1 MVVNVLGS
9 ILFKSHK
16 LFVQVA
22 ATGTVGFVAWRHTLA
37 ARMAEKHGD
46 DHPLVLIAVDASVQ
60 AEKAVDCMYDDLTE
74 NPLFWKKNYYSY

>member
-1 MVVNVLGS
+1 
-9 ILFKSHK
+9 
-16 LFVQVA
+16 
-22 ATGTVGFVAWRHTLA
+22 
-37 ARMAEKHGD
+37 MAEKHGD